1 MDQLSL
7 QRNLSTLENRYRELR
22 EISESR
28 LQAGEADKALL
39 KQKIEQLNSELAD
52 VKECAQQLD
61 LLRFQL
67 RQANEQIEIN
77 SLRLD
82 QSQVEL
88 KQIREELKQSREELQ
103 QSREEIGLKSDNLR
117 YLQNWRHELEYSL
130 KSQLKLIRKTL
141 GIRFIEHARW
151 ILPTGFLRSNKPWI
165 KN

>member
-1 MDQLSL
+1 
-7 QRNLSTLENRYRELR
+7 
-22 EISESR
+22 
-28 LQAGEADKALL
+28 
-39 KQKIEQLNSELAD
+39 
-52 VKECAQQLD
+52 
-61 LLRFQL
+61 
-67 RQANEQIEIN
+67 
-77 SLRLD
+77 LRLD

-88 KQIREELKQSREELQ
+88 KQIREELQQSREELQQSREELQ

>member
-39 KQKIEQLNSELAD
+39 KQQIEQLNSELAD
-52 VKECAQQLD
+52 LKECAQQLD

-67 RQANEQIEIN
+67 RQANEQIDLIQQRLGSAEQELQAN

-82 QSQVEL
+82 QSQ
-88 KQIREELKQSREELQ
+88 EELKQSREEL
-103 QSREEIGLKSDNLR
+103 GLKTDNLR
-117 YLQNWRHELEYSL
+117 YLQNWRHELEYSV
-130 KSQLKLIRKTL
+130 KNQLKLIRKTL
-141 GIRFIEHARW
+141 GIRFTERARC
-151 ILPTGFLRSNKPWI
+151 ILPKSFLC
-165 KN
+165 